1 MDDKLEHL
9 LQELSGA
16 IHEAVSA
23 SEQIRNVIAQIG
35 GEGFEVLLFLNAT
48 IAILRGDETALSSR
62 THLNGK
68 VRSGFNAE
76 DVEFL
81 KSMRISLKR

>member
-1 MDDKLEHL
+1 MDDRLEHL
-9 LQELSGA
+9 LQELSVA
-16 IHEAVSA
+16 INESVSG
-23 SEQIRNVIAQIG
+23 SEQIRSVIAQIG

-48 IAILRGDETALSSR
+48 IAILRADERALSSR
-62 THLNGK
+62 THMNGK
-68 VRSGFNAE
+68 VESGFNAE